1 MPMVGIVRQMQD
13 TAETAAGAELDG
25 RTTRWDDHK
34 AQRKERILRAA
45 VAVIE
50 ESGSD
55 VGVQQIAERANVPRS
70 VVYRIFKDRGDLDEQ
85 IRARIIDRLMANLTP
100 ALTPAGTIEEAISQA
115 VETYLR
121 WIVGSPRLHHFLG
134 TGSASRR
141 TTGSRVVTG
150 TKTAIAV
157 QLTGMLET
165 VLRTLGKGPELAETL
180 AFGLI
185 GLVDVSVNRWLSNP
199 HSALSVEQLA
209 DFLSVSIW
217 QVLDGN
223 LKQLGV
229 TLDPSTPLSE
239 LT

>member
-1 MPMVGIVRQMQD
+1 MTPMP
-13 TAETAAGAELDG
+13 AETARRAPTDG
-25 RTTRWDDHK
+25 RATRWDDHK
-34 AQRKERILRAA
+34 AERRDRILEAA
-45 VAVIE
+45 MDAINE
-50 ESGSD
+50 GGSD
-55 VGVQQIAERANVPRS
+55 VGVQQIAERAGVPRS

-85 IRARIIDRLMANLTP
+85 LRARILERLMEHVTP
-100 ALTPAGTIEEAISQA
+100 GLTPAGTIEEAITSA
-115 VETYLR
+115 VDNYLR
-121 WIVGSPRLHHFLG
+121 WIVEAPRLHQFLG
-134 TGSASRR
+134 TGSPSHR

-157 QLTGMLET
+157 QLTGLLES
-165 VLRTLGKGPELAETL
+165 VLRSLGKDSDLAESL

-199 HSALSVEQLA
+199 QSALTVEQLA

-223 LKQLGV
+223 LKKIGV
-229 TLDPSTPLSE
+229 TIGPSTRLSD